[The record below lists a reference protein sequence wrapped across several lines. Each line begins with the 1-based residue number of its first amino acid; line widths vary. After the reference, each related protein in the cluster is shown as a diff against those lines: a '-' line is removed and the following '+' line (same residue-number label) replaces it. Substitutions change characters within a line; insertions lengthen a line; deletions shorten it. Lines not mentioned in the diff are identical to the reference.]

1 MNTKF
6 IFTGL
11 FFLFILISGFILS
24 RAGRP
29 LNVLLLT
36 VHKLIS
42 VGAVV
47 FLAITVFKINQ
58 VSPLSPIEITASI
71 VTLVLFVAM
80 VATGGL
86 LSTSK
91 TMPVLVLKAHQIM
104 PYLAIL
110 STTATLYLV
119 LIRKV

>member
-1 MNTKF
+1 MNSKF
-6 IFTGL
+6 LFAGL
-11 FFLFILISGFILS
+11 FFLFILISGFLLS

-47 FLAITVFKINQ
+47 FLAITVFRINQ
-58 VSPLSPIEITASI
+58 VTPLNPIQIAACI

-91 TMPVLVLKAHQIM
+91 MMPVFILKVHQIM
-104 PYLAIL
+104 PYLTIL
-110 STTATLYLV
+110 STAVTLYLV
-119 LIRKV
+119 VIRKV